1 MGIIDT
7 HVHSWDMSATHHEW
21 LDDRPDLPRKA
32 RLPNKAARRRAG
44 VTGVLLVEAGAV
56 KTDAA
61 AERDLMLKLVEDD
74 GDVLGIVSPSE
85 LEEDSGRAQ
94 GSVDAVRG
102 VRVNIR
108 AMTTNVAAESIVR
121 AVRRAAASARAVEVL
136 CTAGG
141 LAAVAAAAR
150 RTPGHSIVIDHL
162 GGPPARSGRNSGAMG
177 DWREGM
183 LALSRTRDV
192 VVKISGQTSSN
203 PLLDTVRWVVDEFGT
218 ARCMLGSDWPI
229 SENARYGTWFEQVDE
244 AVGGLDVDI
253 SHATACRTYRL
264 PPMSLDLK

>member
-1 MGIIDT
+1 MAIIDT
-7 HVHSWDMSATHHEW
+7 HVHSWDTSATHHEW

-32 RLPNKAARRRAG
+32 RLPNKAARRQAG
-44 VTGVLLVEAGAV
+44 VMGVLLVEAGAV
-56 KTDAA
+56 KMDAA
-61 AERDLMLKLVEDD
+61 AEQDLMLKLVEDD

-94 GSVDAVRG
+94 GTADAVRG

-108 AMTTNVAAESIVR
+108 AMTTNVAADSIVR

-162 GGPPARSGRNSGAMG
+162 GGPQR
-177 DWREGM
+177 
-183 LALSRTRDV
+183 
-192 VVKISGQTSSN
+192 GQVG
-203 PLLDTVRWVVDEFGT
+203 TV
-218 ARCMLGSDWPI
+218 
-229 SENARYGTWFEQVDE
+229 
-244 AVGGLDVDI
+244 GLWGI
-253 SHATACRTYRL
+253 GEKAC
-264 PPMSLDLK
+264 